1 MKNGKFLKMMNN
13 KNLIAIVNTIQ
24 SELRQLEADI
34 MLMQVQ
40 INGKFELEN
49 QTTESMMT
57 IVTDYNNHL
66 QNIKFMEGKFDAFSL
81 VLKKIN
87 EIQSL

>member
-1 MKNGKFLKMMNN
+1 MNN
-13 KNLIAIVNTIQ
+13 ENLIAIVNTIQ
-24 SELRQLEADI
+24 SELRKLEGEI
-34 MLMQVQ
+34 MLMQIQ
-40 INGKFELEN
+40 INSGKFELEN

-87 EIQSL
+87 EIQAR

>member
-1 MKNGKFLKMMNN
+1 MNN
-13 KNLIAIVNTIQ
+13 KNIIAIVNTIQ

-34 MLMQVQ
+34 MLLQIQ
-40 INGKFELEN
+40 INSGKFELEN
-49 QTTESMMT
+49 QTNESMMT

-87 EIQSL
+87 CVQCSAVL

>member
-1 MKNGKFLKMMNN
+1 MEN

-34 MLMQVQ
+34 MLMQIQ
-40 INGKFELEN
+40 INSGKFELEN

>member
-1 MKNGKFLKMMNN
+1 MKND
-13 KNLIAIVNTIQ
+13 NLIAITNTII
-24 SELRQLEADI
+24 SELRQLEGDI
-34 MLMQVQ
+34 TLMQIQ
-40 INGKFELEN
+40 INGGKFELEN

-87 EIQSL
+87 EIQQSN

>member
-1 MKNGKFLKMMNN
+1 MEN
-13 KNLIAIVNTIQ
+13 KNLIAIVNTII

-34 MLMQVQ
+34 MLMQIQ
-40 INGKFELEN
+40 INSGKFELEN

-87 EIQSL
+87 EIHKF

>member
-1 MKNGKFLKMMNN
+1 MEN
-13 KNLIAIVNTIQ
+13 KNLIAIVNTIL

-34 MLMQVQ
+34 MLMQIQ
-40 INGKFELEN
+40 INSGKFELEN

>member
-1 MKNGKFLKMMNN
+1 MNN
-13 KNLIAIVNTIQ
+13 ENLKAIVNTII
-24 SELRQLEADI
+24 SELRQLEGDI
-34 MLMQVQ
+34 TLMQIQ
-40 INGKFELEN
+40 INSGKFELEN

-87 EIQSL
+87 EIQSN

>member
-1 MKNGKFLKMMNN
+1 MEN

-24 SELRQLEADI
+24 RELRQLEADI

>member
-1 MKNGKFLKMMNN
+1 MEN

-34 MLMQVQ
+34 MLIQIQ
-40 INGKFELEN
+40 INSGKFELEN